1 MKLIADNLKLTT
13 KTKNKAA
20 NTAVFAAVLTVFFHG
35 LVFSIP
41 AYLIYKG
48 AKLETRNSKPVTK
61 NNTIF
66 IDVSMLPAIKASG
79 EKSVIKETA
88 GKKSAGRE
96 PGLNGEA
103 EKHGSPDAEK
113 EMLTYLDMIKQKIQQ
128 ARKYPADARQKGI
141 EGKVEIIF
149 TVLKQGGLKN
159 VEIIRTSGNE
169 SLDEEAV
176 ATVKRASPF
185 PAMPADFAGPEITR
199 QVNIKFNIE

>member
-1 MKLIADNLKLTT
+1 VKTENLKLKV
-13 KTKNKAA
+13 KTVNAA
-20 NTAVFAAVLTVFFHG
+20 LIAAVLTVFFHG
-35 LVFSIP
+35 LIFSIP

-48 AKLETRNSKPVTK
+48 AKPETQNPKPITK

-79 EKSVIKETA
+79 EKSVIKETEE
-88 GKKSAGRE
+88 KKSAGQE
-96 PGLNGEA
+96 PGLNGQA
-103 EKHGSPDAEK
+103 EKHGDADAEK

-141 EGKVEIIF
+141 EGKVEIVF

-185 PAMPADFAGPEITR
+185 PAMPADFTGGEITR